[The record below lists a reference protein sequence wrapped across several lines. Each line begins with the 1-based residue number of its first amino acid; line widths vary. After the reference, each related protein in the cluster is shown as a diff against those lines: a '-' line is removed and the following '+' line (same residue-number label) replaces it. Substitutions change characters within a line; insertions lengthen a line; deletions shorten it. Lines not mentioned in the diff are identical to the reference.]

1 MANLQSFLRDRCL
14 TVLNLP
20 DKGRSLFTS
29 RDFRPGEV
37 ILRQEP
43 YVSVPN
49 NNSSESRCDGCFK
62 TDGLKKCS
70 GCQVVWYCGSSCQK
84 SEWKLHRHECK
95 ALCRLEKEK
104 RMLVTPTIRLM
115 VKLCLKRNLQ
125 NEKVIPITTTDNYS
139 LVEALVSHMSE
150 LDEKQL
156 MLYAQMAN
164 LVNLILQ
171 FPGIDLKEIAENFS
185 KFSCNAHS
193 ICDSEL
199 RPEGIGLFPLVSII
213 NHSCSPNAVLVFE
226 EKMAVVRAMEYIS
239 KDSEVTISYI
249 ETAGSTLTRQKSLK
263 EQYLFHC
270 QCARCSNIGKPHD
283 IEESAILEG
292 YRCAN
297 EKCNGFLLRDP
308 DDKGFVCQN
317 CMLLRSKEEVKKL
330 AGDVKTVSA
339 KALASPSAE
348 SICCLHKQDAIAL
361 YKTFEKLQEK
371 LYHSFSITLMRTRE
385 KLLKMLM
392 EVESWREALDYC
404 KLIVPVYQRV
414 YPATHP
420 LIGLQFYTQGKLEW
434 LLGQTEEAVSSLIKA
449 YDILRISH
457 GTSTPFMKELSAK
470 LDEARAEA
478 SYKLLALKDGN

>member
-1 MANLQSFLRDRCL
+1 MADTQTFLRDRCL

-20 DKGRSLFTS
+20 EKGRSLFIS

-115 VKLCLKRNLQ
+115 VKLYLKRNFQ
-125 NEKVIPITTTDNYS
+125 NEKVIPITTTDDYS
-139 LVEALVSHMSE
+139 LVEALVSHMPE

-226 EKMAVVRAMEYIS
+226 EKMAVVRAMDNIS
-239 KDSEVTISYI
+239 KDSEVVTISYI

-270 QCARCSNIGKPHD
+270 HCARCSNIGKPHD

-297 EKCNGFLLRDP
+297 EKCSGFLLRDP
-308 DDKGFVCQN
+308 DEKGFVCQK

-330 AGDVKTVSA
+330 AGDVKTVIA
-339 KALASPSAE
+339 KAPASPSAE
-348 SICCLHKQDAIAL
+348 NTQDAIAL
-361 YKTFEKLQEK
+361 YKTLEKRQEK

-392 EVESWREALDYC
+392 EVESWREALSYC
-404 KLIVPVYQRV
+404 KLIVLVYQRV

-457 GTSTPFMKELSAK
+457 GTSTPFMKDLSAK

-478 SYKLLALKDGN
+478 SYKLLALEDGN

>member
-1 MANLQSFLRDRCL
+1 
-14 TVLNLP
+14 
-20 DKGRSLFTS
+20 
-29 RDFRPGEV
+29 
-37 ILRQEP
+37 
-43 YVSVPN
+43 
-49 NNSSESRCDGCFK
+49 
-62 TDGLKKCS
+62 
-70 GCQVVWYCGSSCQK
+70 
-84 SEWKLHRHECK
+84 
-95 ALCRLEKEK
+95 
-104 RMLVTPTIRLM
+104 MLVTPTIRLM
-115 VKLCLKRNLQ
+115 VKLYLKRDLQ

-164 LVNLILQ
+164 LVNLILH
-171 FPGIDLKEIAENFS
+171 FPSIDLKEIAQNFS

-199 RPEGIGLFPLVSII
+199 RPQGIGLFPLVSII

-226 EKMAVVRAMEYIS
+226 EKMAVVRAMENIS

-283 IEESAILEG
+283 IEESAMLEG

-308 DDKGFVCQN
+308 DDKGFVCQK

-330 AGDVKTVSA
+330 AGDLKTVSE
-339 KALASPSAE
+339 KSPASPSAE
-348 SICCLHKQDAIAL
+348 NKQDAIAL
-361 YKTFEKLQEK
+361 YKTMEKLQEK
-371 LYHSFSITLMRTRE
+371 LYHSFSISLMRTRE

-414 YPATHP
+414 YPETHP

-457 GTSTPFMKELSAK
+457 GTSTPFMKDLSEK